1 MDGLNEAAKLRRQ
14 IQADIIGL
22 QYILDHTK
30 NNDSAVEIL
39 DKLTK
44 HKRSMMQ
51 LEASNEPSLRNR
63 I

>member
-1 MDGLNEAAKLRRQ
+1 MDGLSEAAKLRRQ

-51 LEASNEPSLRNR
+51 LEASNEQSLRNR